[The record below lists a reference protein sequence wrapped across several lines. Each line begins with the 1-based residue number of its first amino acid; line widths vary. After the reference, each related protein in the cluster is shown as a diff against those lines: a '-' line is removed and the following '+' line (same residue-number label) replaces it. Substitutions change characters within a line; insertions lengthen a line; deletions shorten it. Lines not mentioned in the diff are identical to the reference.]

1 VSAPEPASS
10 VDSSEPGCGISHS
23 GSDAEDSDSQF
34 VMEVEDSVRDN
45 QLEHS
50 RQHVNLKL
58 KVPGVSS
65 STKSDAWADTNSG
78 KACVKRVAS
87 AENLQTKYG
96 LRPVI
101 VRLQRLEDAEVL
113 LSASLFQQLLASE
126 QKQDQSQSSGSVRS
140 RRHERSKGNT
150 GTELVSVVSQSDE
163 DADEMPEL
171 DETSNA
177 MSNLAENAAESSVLN
192 NEEQQECSK
201 GNADAEMASL
211 SEEGAP
217 VLPELEGNKRVRPRP
232 IEKST
237 ADLIIEKDMFFCKK
251 CNVRFKTYAGLG
263 SHVSR
268 VHKDMK
274 YSEQSNKGRFVC
286 RECNKAF
293 PNLSKLR
300 RHSPVHKGNF
310 KLFSIIKFVCFLKS
324 HNDVQPLNCI

>member
-1 VSAPEPASS
+1 
-10 VDSSEPGCGISHS
+10 
-23 GSDAEDSDSQF
+23 
-34 VMEVEDSVRDN
+34 MEVEDSVRDD

-50 RQHVNLKL
+50 CQHVNFKL
-58 KVPGVSS
+58 KVPSVGS
-65 STKSDAWADTNSG
+65 STKSDARADTNSG
-78 KACVKRVAS
+78 KARGKRVAS

-96 LRPVI
+96 LRPVS

-113 LSASLFQQLLASE
+113 LSSSLFQQLLASE
-126 QKQDQSQSSGSVRS
+126 QKQDQSQSSGSVHS

-177 MSNLAENAAESSVLN
+177 MSSLTENAAVNLHIGCKSPVLN
-192 NEEQQECSK
+192 NEGQQECFK
-201 GNADAEMASL
+201 GNADADTASL

-217 VLPELEGNKRVRPRP
+217 VLPELKDNRRVRSRP

-237 ADLIIEKDMFFCKK
+237 ADLIIEKDMFYCKK

-268 VHKDMK
+268 LHKDMK

-300 RHSPVHKGNF
+300 RHSQVHKG
-310 KLFSIIKFVCFLKS
+310 KSFS
-324 HNDVQPLNCI
+324 P